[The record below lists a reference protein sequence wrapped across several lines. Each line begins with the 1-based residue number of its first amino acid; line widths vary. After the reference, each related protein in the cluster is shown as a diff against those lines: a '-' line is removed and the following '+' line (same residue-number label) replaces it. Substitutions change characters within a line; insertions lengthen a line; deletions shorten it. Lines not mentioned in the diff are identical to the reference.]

1 MVFCEILLKHTLILG
16 KCRIHPDGGN
26 KYTKQVILS
35 HQFITIIVFKTPL
48 NILDDK
54 FYKN

>member
-1 MVFCEILLKHTLILG
+1 MAFCEILLKHTLILG
-16 KCRIHPDGGN
+16 KCRIHPDGSN